1 MRRRIFALLVSFLL
15 LLLVGSLTF
24 LSELQPFGNPSQRQ
38 VLKIPVGSS
47 FSDVARLLYQ
57 RNLIKNDWA
66 FQWMGRF
73 LGKDRNVIPG
83 EYEFAGGMAPADVL
97 DKITKGEVVQYAV
110 TIPEGYSLEQI
121 ADILQVKGLVKQ
133 DEFMQLT
140 QDSDFL
146 AKLNFQAEALEG
158 YLFPDTYHFTQ
169 QVQPKIMVR
178 TMIERFNQVWTEQ
191 LQARAVELGMSVH
204 QVMTLASVIEK
215 ETGIPQERGL
225 ISGVFHNRLR
235 KKIPLQSDPTVI
247 YALAHFD
254 GNLRKEDLTVDSPY
268 NTYRFKGLPPGPIAS
283 PGEASIRAALYPI
296 STNYLYFVSRN
307 DGSHQFSTTLA
318 EHNLAVKKYQLQ
330 RRPRSS

>member
-204 QVMTLASVIEK
+204 QLS
-215 ETGIPQERGL
+215 L
-225 ISGVFHNRLR
+225 IH
-235 KKIPLQSDPTVI
+235 I
-247 YALAHFD
+247 
-254 GNLRKEDLTVDSPY
+254 
-268 NTYRFKGLPPGPIAS
+268 
-283 PGEASIRAALYPI
+283 
-296 STNYLYFVSRN
+296 
-307 DGSHQFSTTLA
+307 
-318 EHNLAVKKYQLQ
+318 
-330 RRPRSS
+330 